1 MSNTVRIIVR
11 KENLIMIMEIGIW
24 ITFIII
30 NAVIEAFSMGVT
42 NLWLACGGVI
52 GLVLAAAGVPFMI
65 QIIATLL
72 VSILLLIFLR
82 EKVRTKFNNT
92 IHSLNV
98 ADGTIGKLAIA
109 EKDFGDHEGV
119 VVIDH
124 MEWKAKSDRN
134 HKKGDKLIVTELSGV
149 TVTVIPYE
157 NTLKPL

>member
-1 MSNTVRIIVR
+1 
-11 KENLIMIMEIGIW
+11 MIMEIGIW

-52 GLVLAAAGVPFMI
+52 GLVLATAGVPFMI

-92 IHSLNV
+92 IHSL
-98 ADGTIGKLAIA
+98 
-109 EKDFGDHEGV
+109 
-119 VVIDH
+119 
-124 MEWKAKSDRN
+124 
-134 HKKGDKLIVTELSGV
+134 ELRFYK
-149 TVTVIPYE
+149 I
-157 NTLKPL
+157 L